1 MESVKY
7 KFIDYSKDF
16 PAHLSVQSGRNNLVA
31 PHYHEDAEIIMIT
44 DGKVDVGVGTENIK
58 CYKGDILVL
67 YPNTLHRIN
76 ALTENAEITALL
88 YKTDIVGFA
97 GSFLPKRGGYS
108 LFEEKHP
115 IYSRL
120 KGIFCDAVGLFSEKS
135 NTFGIEMTACLLN
148 LSAVYI
154 KENIMVSADRRL
166 GQSRLQPAFLY
177 IEENLG
183 SVIKIADL
191 ERVLNLSKE
200 HIIRLFK
207 SETGKTPAEYVID
220 LKIKTAMEMLKSD
233 KTSITEIAVG
243 LGFSSPSHLSKSFKE
258 RLKMTPSEY
267 KKEALRR

>member
-1 MESVKY
+1 
-7 KFIDYSKDF
+7 
-16 PAHLSVQSGRNNLVA
+16 
-31 PHYHEDAEIIMIT
+31 
-44 DGKVDVGVGTENIK
+44 
-58 CYKGDILVL
+58 
-67 YPNTLHRIN
+67 
-76 ALTENAEITALL
+76 
-88 YKTDIVGFA
+88 
-97 GSFLPKRGGYS
+97 
-108 LFEEKHP
+108 
-115 IYSRL
+115 
-120 KGIFCDAVGLFSEKS
+120 
-135 NTFGIEMTACLLN
+135 MTACLLN

-154 KENIMVSADRRL
+154 KENIMVSADRKL
-166 GQSRLQPAFLY
+166 GRSRLQPAFLY